1 VVADAGPWL
10 VGKRCRVRV
19 PATSANLGPGFDAL
33 GLALGLYDVVEAEVV
48 PHGLEIR
55 VEGEGAGHLP
65 LDDQHLVVQALLAA
79 AQAFGV
85 ERPPGLR
92 LSAHNA
98 IPHGRGLGSSAAAVV
113 AGVTLLDL
121 LAPGGGPARDLL
133 PLAGRL
139 EGHPDNVA
147 AALLGGLTIA
157 WCDESAVARAV
168 RLQPHASVE
177 PVVLVPEHRLDTRHA
192 RSVLPR
198 EVSHD
203 DAARTAGRAALLV
216 HALTTDPGLLLPATE
231 DWLHQQPRSGAMP
244 ETLELMSRLRADG
257 HAAVVSGAGPSV
269 LVLCVGDPDGG
280 LGPAAEQL
288 LARPPAGWRALAPGV
303 AFQGTRG
310 GRRRTPGEVGGDPPG
325 PAAGDL
331 DPGGFAR

>member
-1 VVADAGPWL
+1 MVADASPWR
-10 VGKRCRVRV
+10 VGKRCTVRV

-33 GLALGLYDVVEAEVV
+33 GLALGLYDVVDAEVR
-48 PHGLEIR
+48 PEGLEIA
-55 VEGEGAGHLP
+55 VDGEGAGHVP
-65 LDDQHLVVQALLAA
+65 LDEHHLVVQALLAA
-79 AQAFGV
+79 AESFGV
-85 ERPPGLR
+85 AAPPGLL

-113 AGVTLLDL
+113 AGVTLFDL
-121 LAPGGGPARDLL
+121 LAPAQGAVRDLL
-133 PLAGRL
+133 PIAGRL

-157 WCDESAVARAV
+157 WCEEGAARAV
-168 RLQPHASVE
+168 RLQPHPSIE

-231 DWLHQQPRSGAMP
+231 DWLHQQPRSAAMP
-244 ETLELMSRLRADG
+244 ETLGLMTRLRADG
-257 HAAVVSGAGPSV
+257 QAAVVSGAGPSV
-269 LVLCVGDPDGG
+269 LVLCVGDAEGG
-280 LGPAAEQL
+280 LGPAAEHL
-288 LARPPAGWRALAPGV
+288 VAHPPAGWLALAPGV

-310 GRRRTPGEVGGDPPG
+310 GRRRTVREA
-325 PAAGDL
+325 AAGPDTGGL
-331 DPGGFAR
+331 PG